1 MLESFVYAAG
11 ETGISR
17 ARILAFNSG
26 DIITIEFPDLT
37 IQSVP
42 INFTIF
48 SGENITPVPP
58 IENLEIP
65 KLR

>member
-58 IENLEIP
+58 MEDLEIP
-65 KLR
+65 KFG

>member
-1 MLESFVYAAG
+1 MSESFVYAANK
-11 ETGISR
+11 TGISK
-17 ARILAFNSG
+17 AKILSFSSG
-26 DIITIEFPDLT
+26 GIITIEFPDLT
-37 IQSVP
+37 VQSVP